1 MSQTATLILTHGQ
14 IHTLDRA
21 NPLAEAVAIADGKIV
36 ATGSHDRIM
45 SFAAEGT
52 QIVDL
57 KGHTVI
63 PGLNDSHLH
72 LIRGGLNYNLE
83 LRWGGRPLAGGCPAN
98 AGRIR
103 RIARRPRSGCGW
115 SAAGANFSSLNGGC
129 RPRKS

>member
-36 ATGSHDRIM
+36 ATGSHDRIDE
-45 SFAAEGT
+45 FAAEGT

-83 LRWGGRPLAGGCPAN
+83 LRWEGVPSLADALRKRR
-98 AGRIR
+98 RIR

-129 RPRKS
+129 RPWKS